1 MKRLD
6 FIRQNS
12 KTSLRAFRLAIFLLA
27 GTGLL
32 HAADPE
38 YAKSPARGLAIY
50 KPHDSASDK
59 TAMLIEYR
67 SFTARERVS
76 YLITANGSRLTIPVR
91 GSGLLLLPYPG
102 KGEATPQE
110 ALAVIEYAEARFPA
124 YRGNIRPLKAA
135 WIKESARPA
144 AGILKEVAAREKNK
158 EASATFFDW
167 LKSLTPKRP
176 GPQIP
181 PSPLAGPDKTSKAEE
196 KSEASGTAEPD
207 PLDLKGNLKK
217 IQEFYRTSQIL
228 EEAQ

>member
-76 YLITANGSRLTIPVR
+76 YLITANGSRL
-91 GSGLLLLPYPG
+91 
-102 KGEATPQE
+102 
-110 ALAVIEYAEARFPA
+110 
-124 YRGNIRPLKAA
+124 
-135 WIKESARPA
+135 
-144 AGILKEVAAREKNK
+144 
-158 EASATFFDW
+158 
-167 LKSLTPKRP
+167 
-176 GPQIP
+176 
-181 PSPLAGPDKTSKAEE
+181 AGPDKTAKAPE
-196 KSEASGTAEPD
+196 KSEAAGTAEPD